1 MLVRHSTEGRALLRE
16 RAAAGRLPAVA
27 LTAALGA
34 LTPGAHADDAAWRDI
49 ESRIQYN
56 YYTED
61 ARALAALQD
70 TVAGAGSH
78 DPLREYYLA
87 LLAYRQALL
96 ASLKPGAGSGAAGQ
110 LASRCLTHLDA
121 ALASKDD
128 FADALA
134 LKAACLLAPLTDGA
148 HAPLAA
154 YHLHKDIS
162 RALAIAPGNPRVLL
176 IDAVSDYQLA
186 PSSGGNKERALTKLR
201 QATAAFEAE
210 RRDTERVPGW
220 GAAEASVFLARDLLD
235 HGDPVAARDA
245 LERALVTAPEFLQAR
260 RLMAKITSG

>member
-1 MLVRHSTEGRALLRE
+1 M
-16 RAAAGRLPAVA
+16 RLSAVV
-27 LTAALGA
+27 LTAALGTV
-34 LTPGAHADDAAWRDI
+34 TPGAHADDAAWRDI
-49 ESRIQYN
+49 ESRIQYG

-70 TVAGAGSH
+70 TVAGADAH
-78 DPLREYYLA
+78 DPLRDYYLG

-96 ASLKPGAGSGAAGQ
+96 AFQSPLAGASAAGQ
-110 LASRCLTHLDA
+110 LASRCLAHLDA
-121 ALASKDD
+121 ALGSRED
-128 FADALA
+128 FAEALA
-134 LKAACLLAPLTDGA
+134 LKAACLLAPLTSGS

-162 RALAIAPGNPRVLL
+162 RALALAPANPRVLL
-176 IDAVSDYQLA
+176 IDALSDYQLSPA
-186 PSSGGNKERALTKLR
+186 AGGNKERALTKLR
-201 QATAAFEAE
+201 KATAAFEAE
-210 RRDTERVPGW
+210 RRDTQRVPGW

-245 LERALVTAPEFLQAR
+245 LERALVSAPEFVQAR